1 MLKRINKDTSICCV
15 NVILYHGSHLL
26 RGKASIIYQTLS
38 RKDFRQIETL
48 MKNWNSEVSPTRIV
62 LYSKSKGKTEKG
74 FSTILETSRIKL
86 LMAENAAAKTL
97 IPCNTTGLTDK
108 FSDTVYYSLDSNRNL
123 PNNKDYLNNIITRK
137 NEFQNGVFNSLE
149 CVGLPELTDKR
160 MNKFR
165 LALECIYNEQDLEL
179 LESVKLI
186 YKKRKLLWKRVV
198 EVVDRKKM
206 NKAK

>member
-1 MLKRINKDTSICCV
+1 
-15 NVILYHGSHLL
+15 
-26 RGKASIIYQTLS
+26 
-38 RKDFRQIETL
+38 

-108 FSDTVYYSLDSNRNL
+108 FSDIVYYSLESNRNL